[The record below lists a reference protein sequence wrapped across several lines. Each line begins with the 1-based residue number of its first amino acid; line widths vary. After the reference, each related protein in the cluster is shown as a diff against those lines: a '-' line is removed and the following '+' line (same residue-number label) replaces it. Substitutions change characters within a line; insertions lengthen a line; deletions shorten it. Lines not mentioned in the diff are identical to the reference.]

1 MGLKKAAKWT
11 RNGSVVS
18 LLLVAS
24 AVSAFAQKP
33 EVQRAVQAGQVEE
46 AVQAAQNADPAST
59 YLAAQALI
67 KAEQNDRAAS
77 ELGKLEGSGN
87 DWRQIAASSRSIMA
101 NDINAAVE
109 HARQATQADG
119 NNPFAYYQLGL
130 AASKANDWGG
140 AVGGFSR
147 AIELKPDLAYAHYYA
162 ALAEQRQRHLSQ
174 AAEHFEAFLR
184 LAPNAPERAAVVAIM
199 KTLK

>member
-1 MGLKKAAKWT
+1 MGSKWT
-11 RNGSVVS
+11 VYG
-18 LLLVAS
+18 S
-24 AVSAFAQKP
+24 AVSLFLLTPVVSAYAQKP

-67 KAEQNDRAAS
+67 KAEQSDRAAS
-77 ELGKLEGSGN
+77 ELGKLEGAGN
-87 DWRQIAASSRSIMA
+87 DWRQIAASSRAIMA
-101 NDINAAVE
+101 NDANGAVD

-130 AASKANDWGG
+130 AASKANDWNA

>member
-1 MGLKKAAKWT
+1 MGSKWT
-11 RNGSVVS
+11 LYGSAVS
-18 LLLVAS
+18 LLLLTP
-24 AVSAFAQKP
+24 AVSAYAQKP

-87 DWRQIAASSRSIMA
+87 DWRHIAASSRSLMA
-101 NDINAAVE
+101 NDVNAAVD

-119 NNPFAYYQLGL
+119 NNPFAYYQLGI
-130 AASKANDWGG
+130 AASKAGDWGG

-147 AIELKPDLAYAHYYA
+147 AIELKPDLAYAHYYS
-162 ALAEQRQRHLSQ
+162 ALAEQRQRNLSK

-184 LAPNAPERAAVVAIM
+184 LAPNAPERSAVIAIM